1 MSYHPT
7 GEISSHYWFHN
18 ESWLSFNILQSGHY
32 RRMDP
37 VYRFS
42 GMYAQLSPIKPFVN
56 AEPSYE
62 DIPVRFWEYFDY
74 AKFGKK
80 KEDIIGDNGLIKDTT
95 YFTDGIYDDYD
106 IRMQAY

>member
-1 MSYHPT
+1 M
-7 GEISSHYWFHN
+7 
-18 ESWLSFNILQSGHY
+18 
-32 RRMDP
+32 
-37 VYRFS
+37 
-42 GMYAQLSPIKPFVN
+42 SPIKPFVN

-106 IRMQAY
+106 IRMQAYWTYLSGAAGYTYGNNAIWQMYKPGGK